1 MKSPKQGGAVVENR
15 LTREC
20 PHCAYSYQN
29 QSEEIKKEIKGAMT
43 DIEKFACMG
52 SQNPNLKMRCPHFIH
67 KDLVIFGRRLM
78 TRS

>member
-1 MKSPKQGGAVVENR
+1 MKSPKQGSAVMENR

-20 PHCAYSYQN
+20 PRCAYSYQN
-29 QSEEIKKEIKGAMT
+29 QSKEIKKEIRETLIDM
-43 DIEKFACMG
+43 EKFACMA
-52 SQNPNLKMRCPHFIH
+52 SQNPNLKIRCPHFIH